1 MSIESNTGTNIAQA
15 FKVLLKTYENLDL
28 LFTEMDMEAEEAGLI
43 PLTQRPLRW
52 KSDVHYSGW
61 LINDFIK
68 LYQLKEELSPADEA
82 NTSIGAVYGVEVNFE
97 EDYPKLWLIRYTYD
111 FSAWNRL
118 PAVSDHPTF
127 YYPLV
132 DESAFRITEM
142 HGLLKGIPVDD
153 KVMKRYWG
161 IREAV
166 ARSIPLVQVSSREA
180 IRNEVFAPL
189 AKLLDGNTDRM

>member
-1 MSIESNTGTNIAQA
+1 MSTTNDTGTNIAQA

-68 LYQLKEELSPADEA
+68 LYQLKEDPSPADEA
-82 NTSIGAVYGVEVNFE
+82 NTGIGTLYGVEVNFE
-97 EDYPKLWLIRYTYD
+97 EEYPKLWLIRYTYD
-111 FSAWNRL
+111 FSAWTRL

-132 DESAFRITEM
+132 DEGAFRITEID
-142 HGLLKGIPVDD
+142 GRLKGTPVDD
-153 KVMKRYWG
+153 KVRKRYWG
-161 IREAV
+161 IQEAV
-166 ARSIPLVQVSSREA
+166 ACSIPLVQVSSRDA
-180 IRNEVFAPL
+180 IRSDILAPL
-189 AKLLDGNTDRM
+189 IKLSDGN